1 MPKQELD
8 VEDGGGVAVSRMDGN
23 ARGRS
28 LLSRVSKMYDID
40 GDGELNAAE
49 RALREMDTSNRG
61 FITNE
66 RAYKLMTE
74 HMDMQRE
81 MFKMKKVIASLI
93 CFTVILALSNLGT
106 SFASAILAK
115 DATVSNGALTNKK
128 GETLA
133 TNTEADTFPAATYY
147 SGNEASRERVRRLCQ
162 DADGD
167 GDFDGDFMER
177 ADGSTVWMNYHA
189 CEDEIHDGTLYLSRE
204 DGIALIERCRIERRV
219 QIKRVWD
226 HDASIQTMIQICPH
240 DRGTYTAPGAE
251 HPEVTWG
258 GNDDTRIGPALNT
271 NGAIYSIWG
280 NRFTSDLGQPCDEDA
295 DCDTRQNLS
304 CVENTCSTG

>member
-1 MPKQELD
+1 MTRIIETIQRRRRRTERRGTCPER
-8 VEDGGGVAVSRMDGN
+8 DGHFEPRFH
-23 ARGRS
+23 
-28 LLSRVSKMYDID
+28 Y
-40 GDGELNAAE
+40 E
-49 RALREMDTSNRG
+49 RASLQTHDGAHGHAKGDVQDEEGESDSTWRVGLCHDGLYLPSVDYL
-61 FITNE
+61 F
-66 RAYKLMTE
+66 
-74 HMDMQRE
+74 D
-81 MFKMKKVIASLI
+81 KVIASLI

-177 ADGSTVWMNYHA
+177 ADGSTVWMKYHA

-258 GNDDTRIGPALNT
+258 GNDDTRIGPAPDT
-271 NGAIYSIWG
+271 NGAIYSLWG

>member
-1 MPKQELD
+1 MTWILPSDDYL
-8 VEDGGGVAVSRMDGN
+8 
-23 ARGRS
+23 
-28 LLSRVSKMYDID
+28 
-40 GDGELNAAE
+40 GD
-49 RALREMDTSNRG
+49 
-61 FITNE
+61 
-66 RAYKLMTE
+66 
-74 HMDMQRE
+74 
-81 MFKMKKVIASLI
+81 KVIASLI
-93 CFTVILALSNLGT
+93 CFTIILVLSNLGT

-115 DATVSNGALTNKK
+115 DTTVSNGALTNRK

-133 TNTEADTFPAATYY
+133 TNTDADTFTAATYY
-147 SGNEASRERVRRLCQ
+147 SGNEASRERVRRLCG

-177 ADGSTVWMNYHA
+177 ADGSTVWMNYYA
-189 CEDEIHDGTLYLSRE
+189 CEDEIYDGTLYLSRE
-204 DGIALIERCRIERRV
+204 DGIALVERCRIERRV

-226 HDASIQTMIQICPH
+226 HAPIHTMIQICPH
-240 DRGTYTAPGAE
+240 DQGTYTAPGAE

-258 GNDDTRIGPALNT
+258 GNDGARIGPALNT

-304 CVENTCSTG
+304 CVENICSARMSDS